1 MRYVLGRLL
10 AVVVLLIAMSAITF
24 TLTKLVP
31 GDPAQLVAGQNAP
44 REQVARI
51 HQEMGLDD
59 PLPVQYWRYLERLA
73 HLDLGQSF
81 QSGRPVLDDLRRFAP
96 STLEL
101 VIVAVAI
108 IFVVGVAL
116 GTLSAYHAGS
126 VYDRSSSIVAS
137 ATAGAPVF
145 WVALLAQLVL
155 FYWLGL
161 FPSGGELP
169 VNSTPPPDRTGFLLV
184 DSVLAGQWP
193 MLGTAITHL
202 VLPVL
207 ALVIVNLGIIVRVT
221 RQSVLAEMSKPYA
234 LVARAK
240 GLPRWQV
247 TLRHLVPN
255 ALNPVISLIGI
266 QFGYAIVG
274 AVLVESIYS
283 WPGLG
288 NYAYNAITSLDYPA
302 IMGVTLFVA
311 FAFTI
316 VNLLVDI
323 VQAWLD
329 PRVGLR

>member
-1 MRYVLGRLL
+1 MKYVFGRLVS
-10 AVVVLLIAMSAITF
+10 VVVLLIAMSAITF

-31 GDPAQLVAGQNAP
+31 GDPAVLVAGQNAQ
-44 REQVARI
+44 REEIERI
-51 HQEMGLDD
+51 HVEMGLDD
-59 PLPVQYWRYLERLA
+59 PIPVQYARYLERLV
-73 HLDLGQSF
+73 HFDLGESF
-81 QSGRPVLDDLRRFAP
+81 QSGRPVMDDLGRFVP

-101 VIVAVAI
+101 VIVAMLV
-108 IFVVGVAL
+108 IFVLGVAL
-116 GTLSAYHAGS
+116 GTLSAYVAGS
-126 VYDRSSSIVAS
+126 VYDRSSSVIAS

-145 WVALLAQLVL
+145 WVALVAQLVF
-155 FYWLGL
+155 FYWLGW

-169 VNSTPPPDRTGFLLV
+169 VESAPPPERTGFVIV
-184 DSVLAGQWP
+184 DAFLSGQWSTV
-193 MLGTAITHL
+193 GTAAKHL
-202 VLPVL
+202 FLPVL

-234 LVARAK
+234 LVARSK

-247 TLRHLVPN
+247 TLRHLIPN

-283 WPGLG
+283 WPGMG
-288 NYAYNAITSLDYPA
+288 NYAFNAITSLDYPA

-316 VNLLVDI
+316 VNLIVDL